1 MHSCI
6 GISLLCVSF
15 QCCDFSSVGLTL
27 AVVASQFGWTMWTAG
42 ALACDTFFPVAI
54 TALVLRTVPTVK
66 MWLYTAVSEV
76 YLCAYMYER
85 SFARLWYMYSV
96 NVEHCGVSL
105 SEQCKTSPV
114 FFFFFF
120 TRLQH
125 AGHAS
130 RGCLASCWPLL
141 ALNTLLSLSCIAL
154 TQIGEASKSH
164 FAWQIHCQL
173 FNCQPPFAFC
183 K

>member
-76 YLCAYMYER
+76 YLCAYMYEC

-105 SEQCKTSPV
+105 SKQCKTSPV
-114 FFFFFF
+114 FFFFF
-120 TRLQH
+120 LPGYSMQVML
-125 AGHAS
+125 AGVVWPPADLYWLWTH
-130 RGCLASCWPLL
+130 CLACH
-141 ALNTLLSLSCIAL
+141 A
-154 TQIGEASKSH
+154 
-164 FAWQIHCQL
+164 
-173 FNCQPPFAFC
+173 
-183 K
+183 